1 MMKLRSQ
8 NQVPGET
15 IAFLASPVA
24 WSAYFVAVYL
34 LVEFACGVEL
44 LVGAVRPLT
53 LILMLPTL
61 VVIGYA
67 GWRGRLAKQQA
78 AQTEADP
85 GSEEDPAQT
94 QYFSGQVGIWLSGL
108 FVLLTLAVGAT
119 ALVLQPC

>member
-8 NQVPGET
+8 NQVPEET
-15 IAFLASPVA
+15 ITFLASPVA
-24 WSAYFVAVYL
+24 WSVYFVAVYL

-61 VVIGYA
+61 AVIGYA
-67 GWRGRLAKQQA
+67 GWRGQLAKQQA
-78 AQTEADP
+78 AQTEADSE
-85 GSEEDPAQT
+85 SEENPAQT
-94 QYFSGQVGIWLSGL
+94 QDFSGQVGIWLSGV
-108 FVLLTLAVGAT
+108 FALLTLAVGAT